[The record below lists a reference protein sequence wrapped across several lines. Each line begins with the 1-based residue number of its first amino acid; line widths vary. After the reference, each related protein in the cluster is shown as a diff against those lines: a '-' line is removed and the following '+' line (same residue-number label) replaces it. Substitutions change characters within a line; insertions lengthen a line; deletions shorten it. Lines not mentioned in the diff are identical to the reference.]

1 MNSLEEILQVIK
13 DGEEVGINKD
23 AICASLCYEM
33 ARQEMETNKGYA
45 VAFAYLLNNSSAE
58 LAEIVAKYGA
68 DIMKDESEDH
78 TVKLRNLGD
87 WYSGIA
93 PIETQTVAK
102 ETEGI

>member
-1 MNSLEEILQVIK
+1 
-13 DGEEVGINKD
+13 
-23 AICASLCYEM
+23 M

-58 LAEIVAKYGA
+58 FAEIAATKYGA

-78 TVKLRNLGD
+78 TAKLRHLDD

-93 PIETQTVAK
+93 PIENK
-102 ETEGI
+102 EEKDGEIT